1 MSVEPRSGVGPSPR
15 VAARIAGACYLITI
29 ILGAAGELWFRGS
42 IYVANDAA
50 ATAANLK
57 SMESLWRFGIVAE
70 MAVLMTTVVSV
81 AVLYALLKP
90 ISRLLALMMALFAMV
105 GLTIE
110 AAYSLHLVEA
120 LFPLGKA
127 AYLNAFKPDQLAAM
141 ASLSIRAHSVG
152 FGIALLFFGPFF
164 LIAGY
169 LIYKSGYFPKAIGL
183 LYLLPG
189 VSYGASSLALILA
202 PAFASRYYFAIAG
215 PAIIGEGA
223 LCLWLLVKG
232 VKAATWED
240 LDRGLNP
247 VGTREA
253 SAS

>member
-1 MSVEPRSGVGPSPR
+1 MSTESRSGVGPSPN

-29 ILGAAGELWFRGS
+29 ILGAAGEMWFRGS
-42 IYVANDAA
+42 VYVANDAA

-57 SMESLWRFGIVAE
+57 SMELFWRFGIVAE
-70 MAVLMTTVVSV
+70 MAVLMTTVVTMS
-81 AVLYALLKP
+81 VLYALLKP
-90 ISRLLALMMALFAMV
+90 VSRLLAMMMMLFAMI

-127 AYLNAFKPDQLAAM
+127 AYLKAFTPDQLAAM
-141 ASLSIRAHSVG
+141 ASLAIRSHSVG
-152 FGIALLFFGPFF
+152 FGIALLFFAPFF

-169 LIYKSGYFPKAIGL
+169 LIYKSGDFPKAIGL

-232 VKAATWED
+232 VRAASWED
-240 LDRGLNP
+240 LNRMRIPLSEKA
-247 VGTREA
+247 TI
-253 SAS
+253 